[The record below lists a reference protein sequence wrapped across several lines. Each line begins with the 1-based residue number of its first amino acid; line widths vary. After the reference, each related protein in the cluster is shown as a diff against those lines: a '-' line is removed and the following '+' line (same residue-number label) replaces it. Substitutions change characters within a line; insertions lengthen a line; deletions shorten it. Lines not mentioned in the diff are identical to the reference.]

1 MDDLPARTA
10 RAVADWARIVLLPVW
25 LVINLCV
32 HDVSTW
38 RTVIETTLV
47 TLLVYLAVERRWR
60 AFRPPQS
67 LPAATMPNDP
77 DARNERVEA
86 ERERGSD

>member
-32 HDVSTW
+32 YDVSTC
-38 RTVIETTLV
+38 RTAIETALV
-47 TLLVYLAVERRWR
+47 TLLVYQAVERRWR
-60 AFRPPQS
+60 AFRLPQS
-67 LPAATMPNDP
+67 LPAATMMPNDP
-77 DARNERVEA
+77 GNARNKRVEA
-86 ERERGSD
+86 ERGPD